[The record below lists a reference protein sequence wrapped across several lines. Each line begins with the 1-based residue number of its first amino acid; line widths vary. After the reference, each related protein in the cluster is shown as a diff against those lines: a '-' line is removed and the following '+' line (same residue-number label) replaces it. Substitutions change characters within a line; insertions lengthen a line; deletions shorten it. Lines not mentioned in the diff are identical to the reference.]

1 MPETREW
8 PTKAEL
14 IFNRNVA
21 KWRREKVTGVYSC
34 YIHHK
39 RNGEMLIRVL
49 QLEERRPHGCHLR
62 EGP

>member
-1 MPETREW
+1 MDVDSE
-8 PTKAEL
+8 
-14 IFNRNVA
+14 
-21 KWRREKVTGVYSC
+21 WRREKVTGVYSC